1 MTTTKKPKR
10 CGAKVKCIK
19 GLEAK
24 LPDREK
30 MKGRK
35 VCVGYYA
42 DGGWFLMA
50 GHQKTKAKRYEMMM
64 KLSKEAMGVM
74 VSMIARIAIEHK
86 AEMGG
91 YLK

>member
-1 MTTTKKPKR
+1 MTTKKPKR

-30 MKGRK
+30 MKGSK
-35 VCVGYYA
+35 VCVAYYD
-42 DGGWFLMA
+42 DGGWFLIA

-74 VSMIARIAIEHK
+74 VSLIAKIAVEHK
-86 AEMGG
+86 VEMGG

>member
-1 MTTTKKPKR
+1 
-10 CGAKVKCIK
+10 
-19 GLEAK
+19 
-24 LPDREK
+24 
-30 MKGRK
+30 
-35 VCVGYYA
+35 
-42 DGGWFLMA
+42 MA

-86 AEMGG
+86 VEMGG

>member
-1 MTTTKKPKR
+1 MNTNKKR

-19 GLEAK
+19 GLEAR
-24 LPDREK
+24 LPDYK
-30 MKGRK
+30 GMKDRK
-35 VCVGYYA
+35 VYVGYYS
-42 DGGWFLMA
+42 DGVWFLVA
-50 GHQKTKAKRYEMMM
+50 GHQKTKTERCEIMM

-86 AEMGG
+86 VEMGG